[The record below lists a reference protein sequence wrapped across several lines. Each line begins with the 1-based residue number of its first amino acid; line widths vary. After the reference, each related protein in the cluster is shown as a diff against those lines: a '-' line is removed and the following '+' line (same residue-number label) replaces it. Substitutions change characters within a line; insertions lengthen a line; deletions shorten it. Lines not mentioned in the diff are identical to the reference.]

1 MAMAPSLTWSGKGKH
16 MRTAHRWNSDPLDS
30 LGRGRGFN
38 LAGSPPIKNMKVPEP
53 PPQPMPS
60 RKPHS
65 AGSEDDI
72 SQLGPEEFIAKLQ
85 KEFDFVT
92 EENQQEFQN
101 AVLMAFKH
109 GESQAKSLP
118 AQPEKS
124 EDINSE
130 LKDIEKKA
138 ATTGEFDVRDRVGQ
152 KWQRYL
158 KMNKIE
164 AESYKLM
171 TMPEKRE
178 RRANWAKETLSHIE
192 ASKEHVATWR
202 EVDTKFGEYQT
213 FGTLVQGYGG
223 WKWKPTPS
231 ATAAPSCDKASTTS
245 SANKASTT
253 SSDTKHK
260 KTRTTT
266 LDKPA
271 PSTGSASSATPGT
284 LYDKI
289 SS

>member
-1 MAMAPSLTWSGKGKH
+1 MK
-16 MRTAHRWNSDPLDS
+16 RHRD
-30 LGRGRGFN
+30 
-38 LAGSPPIKNMKVPEP
+38 
-53 PPQPMPS
+53 
-60 RKPHS
+60 
-65 AGSEDDI
+65 
-72 SQLGPEEFIAKLQ
+72 
-85 KEFDFVT
+85 
-92 EENQQEFQN
+92 
-101 AVLMAFKH
+101 H
-109 GESQAKSLP
+109 GARDP
-118 AQPEKS
+118 AQVADLFAAHAAMRNRTIKYYDDSSYDNLKKEPVQN

-130 LKDIEKKA
+130 LDDNEKNA
-138 ATTGEFDVRDRVGQ
+138 AQTGEFQLRDKVGK
-152 KWQRYL
+152 KWQKHL
-158 KMNKIE
+158 KNNKIE
-164 AESYKLM
+164 AESYELL
-171 TMPEKRE
+171 TMPEKRN
-178 RRANWAKETLSHIE
+178 RRASWSKDVFSHIE